1 MAWTTIDNSLVSV
14 GALPFATTVQALRDN
29 PVAIAAGN
37 AGAPRIQTAA
47 IQDSAVT
54 TAKLASGE
62 RMNNT
67 NVRNNTAS
75 SAVGAVG
82 TYAFMRGDALGGGVT
97 AGTTY
102 SGALLAY
109 SGTGG
114 GLGANPGG
122 TWRAMG
128 TTSQSTEAT
137 LFLRVS

>member
-1 MAWTTIDNSLVSV
+1 MAWTTISNALVAV
-14 GALPFATTVQALRDN
+14 GALPFATTMQALRDN
-29 PVAIAAGN
+29 PIAIANGN

-62 RMNNT
+62 RMNTT
-67 NVRNNTAS
+67 NVLGQTAGAS
-75 SAVGAVG
+75 VGAIG
-82 TYAFMRGDALGGGVT
+82 TYAFMRGSGVGPGIT

-102 SGALLAY
+102 AGSFLRY
-109 SGTGG
+109 SGTAENV
-114 GLGANPGG
+114 GATPAG

-128 TTSQSTEAT
+128 TTTAENEAT